1 MESHAAKASI
11 TSPTTVSL
19 PASPNR
25 TQSEFEALIDLL
37 GTDEP
42 AGQDLGG
49 SPKKSE
55 ANDQPAHNLRDEGG
69 RLDFVKISALFSSND
84 PNLRS
89 SSALSSKTEK
99 GSIDQT
105 EHAPPAEAT
114 AAIVLDSPAGTSR
127 QSPMES
133 LQLQADAVGAVAR

>member
-1 MESHAAKASI
+1 MKASI
-11 TSPTTVSL
+11 TSPTIVPL

-42 AGQDLGG
+42 AEQDPGG

-105 EHAPPAEAT
+105 EHAPPKAT

-133 LQLQADAVGAVAR
+133 SQLPADAVGAVAR